1 MITRSTEMDA
11 YKMYDL
17 LKGQDSLLE
26 YDAYCFYVL
35 IEKYISSHT
44 SNIRRNNIIPYIK
57 SSFNVLRN
65 TLSLKLYGELKYFN
79 NIITTFNAIAI
90 DMVDYKNF
98 SEVIK

>member
-11 YKMYDL
+11 YKMYEL

-35 IEKYISSHT
+35 IEKYVSSKT
-44 SNIRRNNIIPYIK
+44 FRRNDIVPYIK

-65 TLSLKLYGELKYFN
+65 TLSLKLYDELKKFDD
-79 NIITTFNAIAI
+79 IITTFNAIAI
-90 DMVDYKNF
+90 DMVDYRDF
-98 SEVIK
+98 QEVIK